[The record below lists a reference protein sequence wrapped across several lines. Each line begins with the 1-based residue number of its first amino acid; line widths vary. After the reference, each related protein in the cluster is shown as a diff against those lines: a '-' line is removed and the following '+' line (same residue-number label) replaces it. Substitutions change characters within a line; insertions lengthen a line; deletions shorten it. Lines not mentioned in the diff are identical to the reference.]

1 MVAKFYRLRGVNNTG
16 QTMTFDDAARIAIR
30 MMGWKLGTNGVIT
43 YGTVFTEDLGFSAG
57 ETIVDG
63 GEVEGSVI
71 DNGTNLFYGIKGY
84 ISVLHDLAAASGN
97 FDLYFEESDSDAN
110 WLSDAASFDITKH
123 MKFLA
128 GLSII
133 NDAVDEDSAM
143 NFDI

>member
-16 QTMTFDDAARIAIR
+16 QTMTFDGAARIAIR
-30 MMGWKLGTNGVIT
+30 MMGWKLGSNGLLT
-43 YGTVFTEDLGFSAG
+43 YGTVFTEDLQFSSG
-57 ETIVDG
+57 ETIVNG
-63 GEVEGSVI
+63 GEVEGAVI
-71 DNGTNLFYGIKGY
+71 DNSSDLFYGIKGY
-84 ISVLHDLAAASGN
+84 ISVLHDLATASGN

-110 WLSDAASFDITKH
+110 WLSDADKFDITKH

-133 NDAVDEDSAM
+133 NDGVDQSSAM